1 MNNTKQKVLIVDDDE
16 LLAQALAQVFVNRGY
31 DTKVLSTGNDVE
43 ATIESWN
50 PDVILLDIML
60 PGKTGVEIV
69 SDVSIKH
76 KELCNKIVVMTT
88 LEDSEY
94 LAKVLELGVTH
105 YVQKNTA
112 NPEYVFEV
120 ASRILNH

>member
-1 MNNTKQKVLIVDDDE
+1 MNHTKKKILIVDDDE
-16 LLAQALAQVFVNRGY
+16 LLAQALAQVFVNREF
-31 DTKVLSTGNDVE
+31 DTKILLTGNDVK
-43 ATIESWN
+43 AIIESWN

-69 SDVSIKH
+69 KDISEKH

-94 LAKVLELGVTH
+94 LAQVLELGVTH
-105 YVQKNTA
+105 YVQKNTT

-120 ASRILNH
+120 ASRILNK